1 MIKSRLR
8 KVARMRA
15 GKETAYY
22 FEGSKRKSV
31 RMPWRRNNIEK
42 FDKALLSKLF
52 LTWDSLPSSAFKNSI
67 F

>member
-1 MIKSRLR
+1 
-8 KVARMRA
+8 MRA
-15 GKETAYY
+15 GKETVYY
-22 FEGSKRKSV
+22 FEGSKKKSV

-67 F
+67 L